1 MTSRAYKN
9 FLSQELMHE
18 GHTFARTGDA
28 EFSKGYLGNS
38 RADLVLFDEP
48 ESGVDL
54 GNIVLVPKTIDTLL
68 EKDGI
73 PTKKKSKMKM
83 KLEGTKMGLIIDYIR
98 IHSGP
103 CVRRQGTS
111 ALPSEAKLCQQS
123 SGNLRCVGESGHEE

>member
-1 MTSRAYKN
+1 
-9 FLSQELMHE
+9 MHE

-28 EFSKGYLGNS
+28 ESSKGYLGNS

-68 EKDGI
+68 EKEGI
-73 PTKKKSKMKM
+73 STRKKSEMKM
-83 KLEGTKMGLIIDYIR
+83 KLEGTKMGLIIDYIG
-98 IHSGP
+98 IHSGS

-111 ALPSEAKLCQQS
+111 ALP
-123 SGNLRCVGESGHEE
+123 